1 MAFLIIA
8 LFAVLAAG
16 CVILMLAARMRLL
29 DSVAQS
35 NLPLPDAARY
45 RPMLRLLSNDDL
57 NFAARNPQLR
67 AKIAARRRE
76 LFRGYVRCLTKD
88 YGRLLAS
95 VRRLMVESGVDR
107 PDLAKALAKNRFVFA
122 LALCRIEVHLRL
134 HALGLS
140 NVDVSG
146 LVEALDGLRAT
157 VNVMSPM
164 AATATPGI

>member
-1 MAFLIIA
+1 MALLIFA
-8 LFAVLAAG
+8 LFIVLAAG
-16 CVILMLAARMRLL
+16 SGILMLAVRIRLL

-35 NLPLPDAARY
+35 SRPLPEADRY
-45 RPMLRLLSNDDL
+45 RPMLRLLSDEDL
-57 NFAARNPQLR
+57 KFAARNPALR
-67 AKIAARRRE
+67 AKFAARRRE

-95 VRRLMVESGVDR
+95 IRRLMVESGVDR

-122 LALCRIEVHLRL
+122 MALCRIELHLRL

-140 NVDVSG
+140 SVDVSG

-157 VNVMSPM
+157 VNLM
-164 AATATPGI
+164 TPVAVPNLG

>member
-1 MAFLIIA
+1 VALLIFA
-8 LFAVLAAG
+8 LFIVLVAG
-16 CVILMLAARMRLL
+16 SGILMLAARMRML

-35 NLPLPDAARY
+35 NRALPDAERY
-45 RPMLRLLSNDDL
+45 RPMLRLLSDADL
-57 NFAARNPQLR
+57 KFAARNPALR
-67 AKIAARRRE
+67 AKIASRRRE

-88 YGRLLAS
+88 YGRLLGS
-95 VRRLMVESGVDR
+95 IRRLMVESGVDR

-122 LALCRIEVHLRL
+122 MALCRIELHLRL

-157 VNVMSPM
+157 VNVMSPA
-164 AATATPGI
+164 AATSLG

>member
-1 MAFLIIA
+1 MALLIFV

-16 CVILMLAARMRLL
+16 SGILMLVARMRLL
-29 DSVAQS
+29 DSAAQS
-35 NLPLPDAARY
+35 NRPLPEAARY
-45 RPMLRLLSNDDL
+45 RPMLRLLSDEDL
-57 NFAARNPQLR
+57 NFAARNPGLR
-67 AKIAARRRE
+67 AKVAARRRE

-88 YGRLLAS
+88 YAGLLARI
-95 VRRLMVESGVDR
+95 RRLMVESGVDR

-122 LALCRIEVHLRL
+122 LALCRIELHLRL

-157 VNVMSPM
+157 VNVMTPV
-164 AATATPGI
+164 AAAAPTLG

>member
-1 MAFLIIA
+1 MALLIIV

-16 CVILMLAARMRLL
+16 SGILMLAARMRSL
-29 DSVAQS
+29 DSMARS
-35 NLPLPDAARY
+35 NRPLPDADRY
-45 RPMLRLLSNDDL
+45 RPMLRLLSNEDL
-57 NFAARNPQLR
+57 NFAARTPALR
-67 AKIAARRRE
+67 AKVAARRRE

-88 YGRLLAS
+88 YARLLGS

-122 LALCRIEVHLRL
+122 LALCRIDVHLRL

-157 VNVMSPM
+157 VNIMSP
-164 AATATPGI
+164 AAAPSLG